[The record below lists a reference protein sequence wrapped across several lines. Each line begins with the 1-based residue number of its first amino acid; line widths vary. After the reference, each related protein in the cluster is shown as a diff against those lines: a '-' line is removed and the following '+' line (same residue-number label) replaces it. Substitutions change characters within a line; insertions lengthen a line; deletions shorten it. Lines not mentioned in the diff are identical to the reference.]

1 MVEIDIPEETI
12 RRLMIYLRY
21 LTRLLEAGQENISSG
36 DLANILG
43 INSHQIR
50 KDLSYFGEFGTRGVG
65 YETKKLVREI
75 RFIFKLNKKWEVA
88 LVGVGNIGSALLRYP
103 GFKKQGMEISL
114 AFDRNSQIIGKEI
127 SGVAIENVC
136 NLEKRVKENGIM
148 LGIVAVPPP
157 SAQEVAEALVS
168 GGVTGILNFA
178 PTLLDLPEKIKIAQV
193 DIAVELGRLIYY
205 VQGKT

>member
-21 LTRLLEAGQENISSG
+21 LTRLLESGQENISSG

-75 RFIFKLNKKWEVA
+75 RSIFKLNKKWEVA

-127 SGVAIENVC
+127 GGVAIENVC
-136 NLEKRVKENGIM
+136 NLEKKVKENRIM

-157 SAQEVAEALVS
+157 SAQEVAEALAS

-205 VQGKT
+205 VLGKT